1 MADDDGKTRN
11 DPNGDGDLDRLR
23 SLGDR
28 LNRAR
33 TSGHSRTN
41 RGSSGRPSDMGP
53 ALRMSTEF
61 IAGVIAGGAIGW
73 FLDTWLGTMPL
84 FLIIFMG
91 LGTAAGVVN
100 VIRSANA
107 ISTRAAADKGKDQG
121 GAPPTDKV

>member
-1 MADDDGKTRN
+1 MAEENGKTRN
-11 DPNGDGDLDRLR
+11 GPKGDGDLDRLR

-28 LNRAR
+28 LNRAQG
-33 TSGHSRTN
+33 SHKSRTN

-73 FLDTWLGTMPL
+73 FLDKWLGTMPL
-84 FLIIFMG
+84 FLIIFLG

-107 ISTRAAADKGKDQG
+107 LSSKAAADRGKDQG
-121 GAPPTDKV
+121 GTPPADKV